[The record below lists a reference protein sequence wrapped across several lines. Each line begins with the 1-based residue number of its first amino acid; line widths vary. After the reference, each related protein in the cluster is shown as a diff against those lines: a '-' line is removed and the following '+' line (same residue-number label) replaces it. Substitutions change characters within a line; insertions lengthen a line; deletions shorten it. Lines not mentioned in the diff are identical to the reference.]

1 MEIMEQNPRI
11 LVLTLC
17 IGADYRRKLQD
28 CLASKEAYCKKHGYT
43 YVLAGEEFWDRERP
57 IPWSKIGFYSKYI
70 REAMDTGKYD
80 YIWCSDADVYITNL
94 ETRIEDVIK
103 DLFPPNKDLL
113 MTMDACHHINSG
125 NIIFRPCA
133 WALDYLKRV
142 YERTDAIYHIWW
154 ENKAMCDIFDESDED
169 RAHLEVAKE
178 HYRFNAYIMGM
189 PGERLWEHGDF
200 LIHFAG
206 VYDPKKMAVLID
218 DVKAGKTPRLDMY
231 NGQRLD

>member
-1 MEIMEQNPRI
+1 MKIMEPNPRI

-70 REAMDTGKYD
+70 REAMETGKYD

-103 DLFPPNKDLL
+103 DLFPSNKDLL
-113 MTMDACHHINSG
+113 MTMENIEIMTLLYGCKTLLKVVVIKICFYG
-125 NIIFRPCA
+125 N
-133 WALDYLKRV
+133 YLV
-142 YERTDAIYHIWW
+142 
-154 ENKAMCDIFDESDED
+154 DI
-169 RAHLEVAKE
+169 L
-178 HYRFNAYIMGM
+178 
-189 PGERLWEHGDF
+189 
-200 LIHFAG
+200 
-206 VYDPKKMAVLID
+206 
-218 DVKAGKTPRLDMY
+218 
-231 NGQRLD
+231 